1 MKKIQTLL
9 SGLAF
14 LVTAAVV
21 TAHAEEAAAETN
33 AGLARLL
40 DFRIAIALFVVLGI
54 CLLVSLVIW
63 RMPRSKAKGEKDS
76 AGQEVSDKDLEALRI
91 SYGFWLVVGAL
102 LITLLVL
109 VVTLS
114 ALAPA
119 APKTTDI
126 VAIIG
131 AVTGVIGTLT
141 AAFFG
146 IQAAGAGR
154 SQALT
159 TLDNTLKNQAAVS
172 APVPTKLDPSY
183 GPHAGSTRV
192 SITGNGFTGASGVNF
207 GVTPGTNFEFV
218 NDGLVRASSPAA
230 GDGGDEAKVVLIFPG
245 ATPQNRAA
253 GTFYYYTIE
262 PHHGVGGQPVTISGS
277 GLTDV
282 KAVRFGQKDATPTAG
297 PKQNQLTVTAP
308 TLQDAGNIADVD
320 LTLIYAVDK
329 PTNSFVIGKYHYD
342 DAAAA
347 GPQPPVGGA
356 AKPPGPPSPDGSAA
370 KPSSPPPPPKPDRFP
385 TSVALTLVSE
395 GGNDDDPRDPGGRTS
410 RGITQNEW
418 NNWRASHP
426 GLPADVWQAPQEQV
440 EAIYRLN
447 YWNALACDQLPA
459 GVDYCVFD
467 YGVNSGNSRA
477 AAALQQFVGTT
488 VDGEIGPLTIA
499 AAAKADPASLVGKI
513 CDQRLAFL
521 KGLGTWRTF
530 GNAWTR
536 RVEGVRRQATAM
548 IGAPT
553 APAETLPST
562 PVADPPWLVEARKY
576 AQQGFRWAS
585 GNPPDQV
592 KTWLN
597 HIETNSPN
605 IQGLAQYCD
614 GLEAAG
620 YWPWCGGF
628 VAAMLAEAGLP
639 PVFSGPAETDRF
651 AWAPAWDVYGT
662 KVDIENGE
670 LPQPGDI
677 MRFAWHSGGE
687 HVTFYDH
694 PVDSDDLYHCC
705 GGNQGT
711 GHVVS
716 IEGMPM
722 SCIVAVRRPT
732 AVVIAAAQPA
742 APAVPG

>member
-21 TAHAEEAAAETN
+21 TAHAEDAAAETN
-33 AGLARLL
+33 AGLAKLL
-40 DFRIAIALFVVLGI
+40 DFRVAIALFVVVGI

-76 AGQEVSDKDLEALRI
+76 EGQEVSDKDLEALRI

-109 VVTLS
+109 VITLS

-172 APVPTKLDPSY
+172 APTPTKLDPSY

-230 GDGGDEAKVVLIFPG
+230 GDGGDEAKVMLIFPG

-277 GLTDV
+277 GL
-282 KAVRFGQKDATPTAG
+282 KD
-297 PKQNQLTVTAP
+297 
-308 TLQDAGNIADVD
+308 
-320 LTLIYAVDK
+320 
-329 PTNSFVIGKYHYD
+329 
-342 DAAAA
+342 
-347 GPQPPVGGA
+347 
-356 AKPPGPPSPDGSAA
+356 
-370 KPSSPPPPPKPDRFP
+370 
-385 TSVALTLVSE
+385 
-395 GGNDDDPRDPGGRTS
+395 DDDPRDPGGRTS

-459 GVDYCVFD
+459 GNQGQGDA
-467 YGVNSGNSRA
+467 GRET
-477 AAALQQFVGTT
+477 VGFRRWPSQGGSATG
-488 VDGEIGPLTIA
+488 VDGSVSAGA
-499 AAAKADPASLVGKI
+499 V
-513 CDQRLAFL
+513 
-521 KGLGTWRTF
+521 
-530 GNAWTR
+530 
-536 RVEGVRRQATAM
+536 
-548 IGAPT
+548 GAPIMAVACLRT
-553 APAETLPST
+553 CARYPAP
-562 PVADPPWLVEARKY
+562 
-576 AQQGFRWAS
+576 
-585 GNPPDQV
+585 
-592 KTWLN
+592 
-597 HIETNSPN
+597 
-605 IQGLAQYCD
+605 
-614 GLEAAG
+614 
-620 YWPWCGGF
+620 
-628 VAAMLAEAGLP
+628 
-639 PVFSGPAETDRF
+639 
-651 AWAPAWDVYGT
+651 
-662 KVDIENGE
+662 
-670 LPQPGDI
+670 
-677 MRFAWHSGGE
+677 
-687 HVTFYDH
+687 
-694 PVDSDDLYHCC
+694 
-705 GGNQGT
+705 
-711 GHVVS
+711 
-716 IEGMPM
+716 
-722 SCIVAVRRPT
+722 
-732 AVVIAAAQPA
+732 
-742 APAVPG
+742 